1 VAFSY
6 ASGVRFEP
14 ELDRGTDW
22 GGLMLI
28 RNFARCW
35 TVALAGFAVAAPAAD
50 YVTAPMVRVETG
62 MHTGMI
68 ESVASDSANRFL
80 VTGGRDKVARVWSLP
95 DLELLQVL
103 RPPIGEGDEGR
114 VDTVAVAPDGS
125 QIAVAGMFCR
135 YERTFCVFVF
145 ERASGRIVKR
155 ITGFASN
162 VRRLAWS
169 PDGAVVAAGMG
180 GKAGIRLLRTNDWTE
195 IARDADYADFVTA
208 LSFGAGGQLAAA
220 SWDGKIR
227 VYGYDTNSLT
237 LKRAKSAGELTH
249 TVYRNAQ
256 NRGRPSTLEFSPDGS
271 KLVVGHV
278 AGSNWVLVLSPA
290 TLDSLYMPSNA
301 GLSNNVGGF
310 GVRKVSWSP
319 DGKTLYAGVAS
330 NNKVAHFVR
339 VWGDSGRATP
349 SDLPTPGL
357 SVVSDIIGLRAG
369 GVAFASGVMLGIYDA
384 RGNKQRA
391 LEVDGGS
398 FYGTTELFKVSR
410 DANRVQFAYD
420 GGREVMNFDVLDRK
434 LAAGPV
440 KDIAMTAPETNTRSI
455 KFYNQWRDTR
465 GALELNGKLMQM
477 DGFSRGLA
485 IAPDESAVLVG
496 TDARIYL
503 YARDGAPLWN
513 AQFAGNLAVNL
524 SADNRF
530 AVSAHGDGAV
540 RWYRRSDG
548 RLLLTLFVA
557 ADRKRWALVSPT
569 GFYDTSVGGEELIGW
584 HVNRARDEAAD
595 FFPVSRLRARFYKPE
610 VIAGIIG
617 KADDTEAFKLA
628 ALALGDTP
636 PRQPVK
642 AVSPAPVVP
651 PPQAADKPPAKPV
664 VMAPPVTV
672 TAPAP
677 VIATAPIVAPPSK
690 PQSTP
695 QPTEPPVTG
704 GSLIDD
710 DAADATRA
718 AEVKTAAQPVTDIT
732 QVLPPVVTV
741 HSPVSGST
749 VAANQVTIKY
759 SVKSSPGAPVTAVR
773 TRVNGVGKDSP
784 NARAAA
790 VTDVREITVTVPSED
805 SEVLVFAENKY
816 GVSTPVS
823 VRLKWTGAKPAP
835 VDDKPVLYVLS
846 IGVSEYIEP
855 DNRLKFA
862 AKDAIDFAAIVQN
875 QKGKLYRDVVV
886 KLLTDAKAS
895 RADVLA
901 GFDWLQK
908 QVTPKD
914 VGIVLIAGHGIN
926 DDRGNYYYLP
936 VNADLDKLET
946 TGVPFAAIKAHL
958 SGLNGKGL
966 LFVDTCHSGNVM
978 GKRRGFSTDT
988 TAMLNELS
996 SPEYGLVVIA
1006 SSTGKQFSFEN
1017 TEWGNGAFTKA
1028 LVEGFSGRAD
1038 LKKRGRITHKML
1050 DFYVSDRVEE
1060 LTQGKQTP
1068 VNTSPLGVPDYT
1080 IALIGGPG

>member
-1 VAFSY
+1 
-6 ASGVRFEP
+6 
-14 ELDRGTDW
+14 
-22 GGLMLI
+22 MQK
-28 RNFARCW
+28 RNFMRCW
-35 TVALAGFAVAAPAAD
+35 LFVVACALPAAHAAD

-68 ESVASDSANRFL
+68 ENMASDAANRFV
-80 VTGGRDKVARVWSLP
+80 VTGGRDSVARVWSLP

-103 RPPIGEGDEGR
+103 RPPIGDGDEGR
-114 VDTVAVAPDGS
+114 IDAVAVAPDGS
-125 QIAVAGMFCR
+125 QIAVGGIFCR
-135 YERTFCVFVF
+135 YEKTFCVFIF
-145 ERASGRIVKR
+145 ERASGRVVKR
-155 ITGFASN
+155 ITGFTHP

-169 PDGAVVAAGMG
+169 PDGATVAAGMG
-180 GKAGIRLLRTNDWTE
+180 GKGGIRLLRTSDWTE
-195 IARDADYADFVTA
+195 VARDTDYADFVIA
-208 LSFGAGGQLAAA
+208 LSFGTGGQLAAA

-227 VYGYDTNSLT
+227 VYGYDGKSLT
-237 LKRAKSAGELTH
+237 LKIAKNAADLTH

-256 NRGRPSTLEFSPDGS
+256 NRGHPATLEFSPDGG
-271 KLVVGHV
+271 KLAVGHHS
-278 AGSNWVLVLSPA
+278 GSNWVVVLSPA
-290 TLDSLYMPSNA
+290 TLESLYMPSNT

-310 GVRKVSWSP
+310 GVRKVAWSP
-319 DGKTLYAGVAS
+319 DGKTLYGAMAS
-330 NNKVAHFVR
+330 NNKVTHFVR
-339 VWGDSGRATP
+339 VWGDGGRATP

-357 SVVSDIIGLRAG
+357 GIVSDIVGLRAG
-369 GVAFASGVMLGIYDA
+369 GVAFATGAMIGIFDA
-384 RGNKQRA
+384 RGNKQRV
-391 LEVDGGS
+391 LEADGGS

-420 GGREVMNFDVLDRK
+420 GGREVLNFDVLERK

-440 KDIAMTAPETNTRSI
+440 KDVAMTAPETNTRSI
-455 KFYNQWRDTR
+455 KFFNQWRDTR
-465 GALELNGKLMQM
+465 GALELNGRLMQM

-503 YARDGAPLWN
+503 YARDGSPLWN
-513 AQFAGNLAVNL
+513 AQVGGNLAVNL

-569 GFYDTSVGGEELIGW
+569 GFYDTSVGGEDLIGW
-584 HVNRARDEAAD
+584 HVNRGRDETAD

-610 VIAGIIG
+610 VIAGIIT
-617 KADDTEAFKLA
+617 KADDAEAFKLA
-628 ALALGDTP
+628 AVALGDSP

-642 AVSPAPVVP
+642 PAAAQPPVVP
-651 PPQAADKPPAKPV
+651 QPIAEKPPAKPV
-664 VMAPPVTV
+664 VAAPPPGAVTTTIPPV
-672 TAPAP
+672 SPP
-677 VIATAPIVAPPSK
+677 VIAAAPVGAPSAKPAPTTPSL
-690 PQSTP
+690 
-695 QPTEPPVTG
+695 V
-704 GSLIDD
+704 DD
-710 DAADATRA
+710 DAADSTRA
-718 AEVKTAAQPVTDIT
+718 SEASTAAQPVTDIT

-741 HSPVSGST
+741 HSPASGST
-749 VAANQVTIKY
+749 IAANQVTIKY
-759 SVKSSPGAPVTAVR
+759 SVKSSPDAPVTAVR
-773 TRVNGVGKDSP
+773 TRVNGVGKENS

-816 GVSTPVS
+816 GISTPVS
-823 VRLKWTGAKPAP
+823 LRLKWTGAKPAP

-862 AKDAIDFAAIVQN
+862 AKDAIDFAAIVQI

-886 KLLTDAKAS
+886 KLLTDAKAT
-895 RADVLA
+895 RAEVLA

-908 QVTPKD
+908 QVTAKD

-936 VNADLDKLET
+936 VNADGDKLET
-946 TGVPFAAIKAHL
+946 TAVPFSVIKAHL
-958 SGLNGKGL
+958 SGLHGKGL

-988 TAMLNELS
+988 TGILNELS

-1006 SSTGKQFSFEN
+1006 SSTGKQYSFEN
-1017 TEWGNGAFTKA
+1017 AEWGNGAFTKA
-1028 LVEGFSGRAD
+1028 LVEGLSGRAD

-1080 IALIGGPG
+1080 IAVIGAPG